1 MSYNLNFYPNDY
13 NQQNIGNN
21 FSNPYNPYHT
31 LLGLDNNTGFRN
43 IQQLAENMPSP
54 FNNMSQQNNQSSR
67 KPYYLYCG
75 DKNDWDEFLQLN
87 YGITEQIIFD
97 DYKLFLQAKQELM
110 EEQGQ
115 NKINNMKDKIRGNNF
130 VNVDSTIQSNV
141 KPEYKQSNIKPKSN
155 NIRDDISINNG
166 YNSESDNGLSANK
179 KVKN

>member
-21 FSNPYNPYHT
+21 FSNPYNPYST
-31 LLGLDNNTGFRN
+31 LLGLDNGMGYRN
-43 IQQLAENMPSP
+43 IQQFTENIVNP
-54 FNNMSQQNNQSSR
+54 FNNTQQNVQSCK

-75 DKNDWDEFLQLN
+75 DKKDWDEFLQLN

-115 NKINNMKDKIRGNNF
+115 NKINNMKDRIRGNNF
-130 VNVDSTIQSNV
+130 INVDSTIQSNV
-141 KPEYKQSNIKPKSN
+141 KPEYKQPDVKPKSN
-155 NIRDDISINNG
+155 IVRDDNSISNG
-166 YNSESDNGLSANK
+166 YNSESDNGLPTNK
-179 KVKN
+179 KSKN